1 MSDDRTEV
9 KTPNLLAPEQA
20 RPIEAAPGHAEHEA
34 VPVDATPADA
44 AEHGVEAPVSAEVVE
59 LSQRDVAKA
68 QPKKEKDP
76 FTAAVED
83 ILEDKFEAE
92 GELGKIMEGLP
103 AADRTK
109 FIAESEVALAAI
121 MAELRK
127 PRPVFARTLD
137 RITKWL
143 HMLPMLNKEYLRQ
156 EAKRKNDQIIMYVE
170 AQEQRDQL
178 AA

>member
-20 RPIEAAPGHAEHEA
+20 RPIEAAPQPAEHETA
-34 VPVDATPADA
+34 PVDDTEHV
-44 AEHGVEAPVSAEVVE
+44 AETPVSAKIAEIP
-59 LSQRDVAKA
+59 QREAPKA
-68 QPKKEKDP
+68 QPRVEKDA
-76 FTAAVED
+76 FTVAVEG
-83 ILEDKFEAE
+83 ILEDKFEAG
-92 GELGKIMEGLP
+92 GELGKIMEDLP

-109 FIAESEVALAAI
+109 FITESEVALAAI

-137 RITKWL
+137 RITAWL

-170 AQEQRDQL
+170 EQEQRDQL